1 MVYDDN
7 EAILMNPDVKA
18 HGPLA
23 ALLRNDFWG
32 TPMAS
37 PSSHRSFRPVTV
49 LSYRW
54 TYLSGAFHRP
64 RPYHVTN
71 VALHALCVVLF
82 APACR
87 VLCGGRALPALLASL
102 VFAAH
107 PVHVE
112 SVASLVGRAETLA
125 AAFAL
130 AAFHCTRDSFPL
142 SLYHPR

>member
-1 MVYDDN
+1 MTLERSAARWFWTGVALASALSCALYADSLDGEMVYDDN

-54 TYLSGAFHRP
+54 TYLSGAF
-64 RPYHVTN
+64 
-71 VALHALCVVLF
+71 
-82 APACR
+82 
-87 VLCGGRALPALLASL
+87 
-102 VFAAH
+102 
-107 PVHVE
+107 
-112 SVASLVGRAETLA
+112 
-125 AAFAL
+125 
-130 AAFHCTRDSFPL
+130 L
-142 SLYHPR
+142 SLIHI